1 MACVLHA
8 ITQLIYPHKRNGGGK
23 RQPTPHCCYIPL
35 FRPAP
40 QSTESCSCCGGGHQG
55 ISKSLFC
62 RHAGDPKQQPH
73 RKSRAHIFNNDILAT
88 IRQGRENEKNSCTY
102 MSDSSVTA
110 PMKSRETSSNRC
122 SNDSAISMLYGRSL
136 YATNKTSSRLMK
148 VYLAFSKS

>member
-1 MACVLHA
+1 MVA
-8 ITQLIYPHKRNGGGK
+8 KDS
-23 RQPTPHCCYIPL
+23 
-35 FRPAP
+35 RPPIAATYHYFVQHLNQQNP
-40 QSTESCSCCGGGHQG
+40 VRAAGGHQG